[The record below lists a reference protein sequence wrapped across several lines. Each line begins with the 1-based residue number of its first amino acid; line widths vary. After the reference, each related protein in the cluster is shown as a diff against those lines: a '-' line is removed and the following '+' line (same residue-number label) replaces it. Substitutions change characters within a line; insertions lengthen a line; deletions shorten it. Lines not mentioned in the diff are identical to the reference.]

1 MFRNLDHCTAKDR
14 TMSDTYQAI
23 ANSPVGKA
31 LFSAI
36 NLPIP
41 VILERWQPERT
52 SFISGPVLVGAATGS
67 SAVDTVFATLKN
79 APQARATVLANTP
92 TATDLQ
98 KQAAAA
104 GLSAD
109 SYTARREDDNTFK
122 ALVFDA
128 TGIENPDQLKAL
140 WEFFHPVIRKLEKCA
155 RVVVIGRTPETQ
167 SGATRVA
174 QRALE
179 GFTRSVGKE
188 IKRGATVQLV
198 YVEAGAESQLAAPL
212 HFFLSPKSAY
222 VSAQVVRVTQAGFQ
236 AEGFDW
242 SQPLAGKKALVT
254 GGSRGIGAA
263 IARVLARDGAKVTV
277 LDIPPMAEDLNQ
289 VASDI
294 GGDTLEL
301 DITSDDAPRAIADA
315 AKAMGGLDILV
326 HNAGVTRDK
335 MLGNMPEN
343 FWDMVLNINI
353 ASQLRINEQ
362 LLADG
367 GMGEGGRVISISSI
381 AGIAGNPGQTNY
393 GCSKA
398 AVIGMIDTYSEEY
411 ADKGITVNAVAPGFI
426 ETQMTAAIP
435 FTIREAGRRMN
446 AMNQGGQ
453 PVDVAETIAFFA
465 SPAAQ
470 GLTGNVVR
478 VCGQMMLGA

>member
-1 MFRNLDHCTAKDR
+1 
-14 TMSDTYQAI
+14 MSDTYQAI
-23 ANSPVGKA
+23 ANSPMGKA

-41 VILERWQPERT
+41 VILERWQPGQN
-52 SFISGPVLVGAATGS
+52 SFISGRVLVGAAPGS
-67 SAVDTVFATLKN
+67 SAVDTVFASLQG
-79 APQARATVLANTP
+79 APEARPAVLANTGN
-92 TATDLQ
+92 ASDLQ

-104 GLSAD
+104 GVSAD
-109 SYTARREDDNTFK
+109 NYTATKEDETRFK

-140 WEFFHPVIRKLEKCA
+140 WEFFHPVIKKLDKCA
-155 RVVVIGRTPETQ
+155 RVIVIGRTPETLG
-167 SGATRVA
+167 GAARVA
-174 QRALE
+174 QRGLE

-198 YVEAGAESQLAAPL
+198 YCEAGAESQLAAPL

-222 VSAQVVRVTQAGFQ
+222 VSAQVVRVGAAGFDAQ
-236 AEGFDW
+236 NFDW
-242 SQPLAGKKALVT
+242 DKPLAGKKALVT
-254 GGSRGIGAA
+254 GGSRGIGAS
-263 IARVLARDGAKVTV
+263 IARVLARDGAQVTV
-277 LDIPPMAEDLNQ
+277 LDIPPMAEDLNK
-289 VASDI
+289 VAEEI
-294 GGDTLEL
+294 QGQTLEL
-301 DITSDDAPRAIADA
+301 DITSDEAPRVIADA
-315 AKAMGGLDILV
+315 ARKMGGLDILV

-343 FWDMVLNINI
+343 FWDMVMNINI

-362 LLADG
+362 LVAEDGMGDG
-367 GMGEGGRVISISSI
+367 GRIISISSI
-381 AGIAGNPGQTNY
+381 AGIAGNLGQTNY
-393 GCSKA
+393 GTSKA

-465 SPAAQ
+465 SPASQ